1 VPTRKTTVPRGDL
14 SALFSQ
20 ALKVAL
26 LKKFHKNVTVAFL
39 VKNFNAKCNA
49 GEGIS
54 YESGRNWLN
63 GNTLPVF
70 EKMVILRDWLDI
82 DLNVIGLFVAE
93 KIYPIPMGNDL
104 FPTVPNFE
112 SIKNHQLDELNKLSI
127 QFQNTINDL
136 KKQYE

>member
-1 VPTRKTTVPRGDL
+1 MPGRKTTVPRADL

-26 LKKFHKNVTVAFL
+26 LKKFRKNVTAAFL
-39 VKNFNAKCNA
+39 VKSFNAKCNQ

-70 EKMVILRDWLDI
+70 EKIVILRDWLVI

-93 KIYPIPMGNDL
+93 KIYPIPMSDDL
-104 FPTVPNFE
+104 FPTAPNFE
-112 SIKNHQLDELNKLSI
+112 KIKSHQLDELNKLSI
-127 QFQNTINDL
+127 QFQNTIDDL

>member
-26 LKKFHKNVTVAFL
+26 LKKFHKNVTAAFF